1 MAQRQNMSA
10 LQLEDLPDEML
21 EKVLSY
27 LKIGDLIQSGHVSK
41 RLRNIWNN
49 ESLWQSVELVGI
61 LTRLPTGR
69 LTTSFKV
76 QTDFITFLL
85 DKGCQYLDLKAVKLT
100 GTYLIKEFHV
110 FYLAHVIRL
119 PNILFTC
126 LINSRA
132 RNSAIYKLISHNLF

>member
-41 RLRNIWNN
+41 RLRNIWNI
-49 ESLWQSVELVGI
+49 ERLWQSVELVGI
-61 LTRLPTGR
+61 LTRLPTGE
-69 LTTSFKV
+69 LTTSYKV

-85 DKGCQYLDLKAVKLT
+85 DKGCQYLDLKAVELT
-100 GTYLIKEFHV
+100 GTYLTKEFHV
-110 FYLAHVIRL
+110 FYPAYVIETTKFTNSESPIFCLLA
-119 PNILFTC
+119 
-126 LINSRA
+126 
-132 RNSAIYKLISHNLF
+132 

>member
-1 MAQRQNMSA
+1 MSA

-61 LTRLPTGR
+61 LTRLPTGE
-69 LTTSFKV
+69 LTTSYKV

-85 DKGCQYLDLKAVKLT
+85 DKGCQYIPRSE
-100 GTYLIKEFHV
+100 G
-110 FYLAHVIRL
+110 
-119 PNILFTC
+119 
-126 LINSRA
+126 SRTN
-132 RNSAIYKLISHNLF
+132 RYIFN

>member
-41 RLRNIWNN
+41 RLRNIWNI
-49 ESLWQSVELVGI
+49 ERLWQSVELVGI
-61 LTRLPTGR
+61 LARLPTGE
-69 LTTSFKV
+69 LTTSYKV

-100 GTYLIKEFHV
+100 GTYLIKEF
-110 FYLAHVIRL
+110 YLAHVIRI
-119 PNILFTC
+119 PNIY
-126 LINSRA
+126 NQ
-132 RNSAIYKLISHNLF
+132 IS